1 MALTR
6 IQLGETPG
14 NPGGLGTVKQGS
26 NTVISAGEIIAAGTG
41 VSRVLAGS
49 NVSVSPQIG
58 TGDVTVTSLIS
69 GPEVS
74 ATDDDFPS
82 GTQLFFFQQSAP
94 TGWTKQATNEAT
106 IRIVASAGGGTGGN
120 ANFTD
125 VFGVQTFSGN
135 CTAAY
140 TFGGSTDEVTLT
152 PGGSTT
158 VTFNLTGTAIT
169 QGGLRPC

>member
-82 GTQLFFFQQSAP
+82 GTQLFSSSNPLQPDGQS
-94 TGWTKQATNEAT
+94 KQ
-106 IRIVASAGGGTGGN
+106 
-120 ANFTD
+120 
-125 VFGVQTFSGN
+125 
-135 CTAAY
+135 
-140 TFGGSTDEVTLT
+140 LT
-152 PGGSTT
+152 
-158 VTFNLTGTAIT
+158 
-169 QGGLRPC
+169 RPPFVL